1 MNAADFFTACRTF
14 VCVCAKPLREILGE
28 ETNARKKQKTE
39 KTTTTTT
46 TKERRSYSPSA
57 LQLDADDSEDLEIA
71 EMKRLEQFLGMDNL
85 RASFAFSKVIATKFE
100 QFCKTHFRVDEL
112 LGRAYCRFA
121 WNAFSLTKVKL
132 GTSLFEDAENDD
144 DYGEETKE
152 KPTLMLSSR
161 HTKRKRAY
169 TEGGKKR
176 RTTRTKEMRILI
188 PPQEEYQICM
198 NSFISSSR
206 LKRSR

>member
-1 MNAADFFTACRTF
+1 MCLASHAHSNNYYVKKNLGDVLLHFRVNAADFFTACRTF

-28 ETNARKKQKTE
+28 ETNARKKQKTDE
-39 KTTTTTT
+39 TTTTTMTT
-46 TKERRSYSPSA
+46 TKEASYSPSA

-112 LGRAYCRFA
+112 LGRAYCWFA

-144 DYGEETKE
+144 DYDYDGCENYET
-152 KPTLMLSSR
+152 
-161 HTKRKRAY
+161 
-169 TEGGKKR
+169 
-176 RTTRTKEMRILI
+176 TTRK
-188 PPQEEYQICM
+188 
-198 NSFISSSR
+198 
-206 LKRSR
+206 